1 MPGAHKEVREAS
13 WKENLRAQNLV
24 DEGDR
29 KTLLFAL
36 VPLTFSHCGSFKVAQ
51 CVWRGAGHKGAELAE
66 GRGLHLLS
74 Y

>member
-24 DEGDR
+24 DEGAR

-36 VPLTFSHCGSFKVAQ
+36 VPLTFSHCGGFKVAQ
-51 CVWRGAGHKGAELAE
+51 CVWRGAELAE
-66 GRGLHLLS
+66 GRGLYLLS
-74 Y
+74 C